1 METKP
6 TLSVENELPEKTFA
20 AHGSRGFTQALWNA
34 DT

>member
-6 TLSVENELPEKTFA
+6 TLSSDNELLEKTFA
-20 AHGSRGFTQALWNA
+20 AHRSCGFTQALWNT